1 MVDPVTSEGI
11 EMFEYIKLF
20 LNHHVPV
27 RLGLV
32 LLPSDEV
39 GVAIAQ
45 GFTFLVEHKSAR
57 EALKW
62 ILKVSPHYIL

>member
-1 MVDPVTSEGI
+1 MIDPVTSEGVEMI
-11 EMFEYIKLF
+11 EYVKLF
-20 LNHHVPV
+20 LGHHVPV

-45 GFTFLVEHKSAR
+45 GFSFLVEHKSAR

-62 ILKVSPHYIL
+62 VVKVSHP